1 MVRAGSS
8 VVGRQREQRTAHQ
21 EIREDCLT
29 GSYLLNLNSQD
40 VVSEFDSQGL
50 QYHFQSAMFGG
61 IAEGA
66 VGLRMSSSRTCQRG
80 GPETCGQAV
89 GRRFSLCEPART
101 AAWVRR
107 GLDWT
112 SPTGLSH
119 PSDGDPNCH
128 DLQSRKLTDKT
139 N

>member
-1 MVRAGSS
+1 MLFPSLTLRAFNATF
-8 VVGRQREQRTAHQ
+8 RAQ
-21 EIREDCLT
+21 CLAA
-29 GSYLLNLNSQD
+29 LPK
-40 VVSEFDSQGL
+40 VPWAF
-50 QYHFQSAMFGG
+50 
-61 IAEGA
+61 
-66 VGLRMSSSRTCQRG
+66 RMSSSRTCQRCG
-80 GPETCGQAV
+80 AETCGQAV

>member
-1 MVRAGSS
+1 MYGQSGKLR
-8 VVGRQREQRTAHQ
+8 RRTAHQ

-66 VGLRMSSSRTCQRG
+66 VGLQNVVQSYMS
-80 GPETCGQAV
+80 AL
-89 GRRFSLCEPART
+89 RR
-101 AAWVRR
+101 
-107 GLDWT
+107 
-112 SPTGLSH
+112 
-119 PSDGDPNCH
+119 
-128 DLQSRKLTDKT
+128 
-139 N
+139 

>member
-66 VGLRMSSSRTCQRG
+66 VGLQNVVQSYMS
-80 GPETCGQAV
+80 AL
-89 GRRFSLCEPART
+89 RR
-101 AAWVRR
+101 
-107 GLDWT
+107 
-112 SPTGLSH
+112 
-119 PSDGDPNCH
+119 
-128 DLQSRKLTDKT
+128 
-139 N
+139 